1 MKTKLIVIWIG
12 VMFLLSQ
19 FLFVEAEEYK
29 NIRDLLPLTPLS
41 SETQSQKIRVVKGGR
56 LPLKVGYKPS
66 PIPEAIRE
74 QVRQERATPSYNWA
88 TALWTIPTMANTPGR
103 FGAFFKTK
111 VVIYNPTTLS
121 FKVEASL
128 SSSTGFVETRNISLD
143 PNTIYTWNDFLG
155 DGFGF
160 SGAGAVEFD
169 SWFNPIGG
177 SSDFEYTVLAEVYTN
192 SPNGKFSTVVANGSH
207 IDESWLNSS
216 FGSDPVSLGINVNS
230 QTRTNLGIFNSSS
243 YSQSTVAAKVY
254 DANNNLIETITFTM
268 PPQTWNQKSITQQVT
283 DGFVIWTADST
294 TSSCFLWSVSVDNVS
309 NDGTLNWPSYWLGY

>member
-1 MKTKLIVIWIG
+1 MKTKLIVI

-19 FLFVEAEEYK
+19 LFFVEAEEYK
-29 NIRDLLPLTPLS
+29 NIRDLLPLTPLN

-74 QVRQERATPSYNWA
+74 QVRQERATPSYNYA
-88 TALWTIPTMANTPGR
+88 YPLWTIPTMANTPGM

-121 FKVEASL
+121 YIVEASL

-143 PNTIYTWNDFLG
+143 PNTIHTWNDFLG
-155 DGFGF
+155 DGFDF

-169 SWFNPIGG
+169 SWFGPGG
-177 SSDFEYTVLAEVYTN
+177 SSDFDYIIIAEVYTN

-254 DANNNLIETITFTM
+254 DANNNLVETITFTV
-268 PPQTWNQKSITQQVT
+268 PGKTWTQKSITQQVT

-294 TSSCFLWSVSVDNVS
+294 TYSCFLWSVSVDNVS
-309 NDGTLNWPSYWLGY
+309 NDGTLNWPSYWSGY